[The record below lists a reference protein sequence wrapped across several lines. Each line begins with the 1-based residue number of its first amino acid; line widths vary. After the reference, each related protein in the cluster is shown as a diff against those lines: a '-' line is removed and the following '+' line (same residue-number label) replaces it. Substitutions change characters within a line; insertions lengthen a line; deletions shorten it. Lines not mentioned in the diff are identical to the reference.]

1 MEGEQTTTVIKSCA
15 RGSRHYCKLSDVKPD
30 VAFDWTDAA
39 QSKQVEVWCCWM
51 SSAAVGTLVCTFTLL
66 EDHNIQAKLNK

>member
-1 MEGEQTTTVIKSCA
+1 MEGEKTTTVIKSCA

-39 QSKQVEVWCCWM
+39 QSKQVLCCWM
-51 SSAAVGTLVCTFTLL
+51 SSVGTLVCTFTLL